1 MIAQTHALR
10 ITRASSTTIQAL
22 LSLRECSINIS
33 SKFPPKQTPTP
44 TSSTGVITTM
54 TPYFF
59 DKIFVRY
66 TPLPSSKKG
75 YATSARRN
83 KHHQR
88 NSQGPLCKILRI
100 TQTKFAL
107 IELFHP
113 SLVKMCLP
121 CAPLL

>member
-1 MIAQTHALR
+1 MLYELHELVVQPSKHYYPLENVAQIFHQNFQQNR
-10 ITRASSTTIQAL
+10 
-22 LSLRECSINIS
+22 
-33 SKFPPKQTPTP
+33 PP
-44 TSSTGVITTM
+44 SHLVNRCHHDL

-75 YATSARRN
+75 YATSASRN
-83 KHHQR
+83 KHQQR

-100 TQTKFAL
+100 TQARQFAL

-113 SLVKMCLP
+113 RLVKMYLP